1 MRLVFLLFLFL
12 TSVAPSCWA
21 ALATDANSALSF
33 YRSKYS
39 LFPSGQVSRSELE
52 TKLTHSETE
61 VAYRSAWDSKE
72 YTLQA
77 DQIVRDIQVARF
89 VETNQPTLLYSLN
102 RSDSQTIKS
111 LPKKASLEILAAD
124 DFWARVKEKSGAI
137 QGWVPLSSLQNTH
150 DDIGVFINLID
161 TYIRKD
167 AASSSSVLTTLPRLK
182 RVIPLQITKK
192 FLKIEYESQIGYVD
206 ITHFVSRADFASLAY
221 HPRKNWLTVR
231 YRNNDSIVTKDGETI
246 PLKEILGYITSN
258 RRGIIK
264 KADTSY
270 GPPLRARVEILK
282 QEAHIWGVSQLSGHG
297 EVWWKRKNLL
307 IEEVKPLSASTMSAE
322 ELMKREIY
330 SIAFENKNSV
340 RGLVSSQGIYR
351 TEDGLTW
358 TLMPQFGKNNYPV
371 SIHPNGTWFVGSF
384 KSKNKGRSFEP
395 FIRWDNIA
403 KAIESAYHRNPR
415 ILKLTQIEALP
426 NSKILIHVDTGSS
439 KVKLRSLIGDLNWDV
454 IKN

>member
-1 MRLVFLLFLFL
+1 MRLVSFSFLLL
-12 TSVAPSCWA
+12 TSVASSCWA
-21 ALATDANSALSF
+21 ALATDADSALSF
-33 YRSKYS
+33 YRSKQS

-52 TKLTHSETE
+52 RKLTHSETE
-61 VAYRSAWDSKE
+61 VAYRSAWDNKE

-89 VETNQPTLLYSLN
+89 VETSQPTPLYSLN
-102 RSDSQTIKS
+102 RSDSQTLKT
-111 LPKKASLEILAAD
+111 LTQKTALEIVAVE
-124 DFWARVKEKSGAI
+124 DFWARVKEKNGVL
-137 QGWVPLSSLQNTH
+137 QGWVPLFTLQNTH
-150 DDIGVFINLID
+150 DDTGVYTNIID
-161 TYIRKD
+161 TYLRKE
-167 AASSSSVLTTLPRLK
+167 AASSSPVLTTLPRLK
-182 RVIPLQITKK
+182 RVIPLEITKH
-192 FLKIEYESQIGYVD
+192 FLKIQYENQIGYVD
-206 ITHFVSRADFASLAY
+206 ITHFISRADFASLAY
-221 HPRKNWLTVR
+221 HPKKGWLTVR
-231 YRNNDSIVTKDGETI
+231 YRNNDTVVTKDGDAV

-258 RRGIIK
+258 NRGIIK
-264 KADTSY
+264 KADMSY

-282 QEAHIWGVSQLSGHG
+282 QEAHVWGVSQLAGHG
-297 EVWWKRKNLL
+297 QVWWKRKDLL
-307 IEEVKPLSASTMSAE
+307 LEKAKPASASTITTE

-340 RGLVSSQGIYR
+340 RGLVSSEGIYR

-358 TLMPQFGKNNYPV
+358 TLMPQFAKNNYPV

-384 KSKNKGRSFEP
+384 KSKNKGKSFEP
-395 FIRWDNIA
+395 FIRWDIIA